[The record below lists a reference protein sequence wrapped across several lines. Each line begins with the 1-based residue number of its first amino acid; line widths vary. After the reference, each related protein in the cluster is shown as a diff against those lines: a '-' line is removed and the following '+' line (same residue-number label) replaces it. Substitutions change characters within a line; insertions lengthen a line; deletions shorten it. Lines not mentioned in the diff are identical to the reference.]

1 MRAPVCPAGSA
12 WPRSWPRAR
21 ARAPRPATIA
31 RESDPALQAG
41 RLTNRGSRVRH
52 HGNSGAIK
60 DLVAILC
67 SRSHQ
72 AFKRAGRCLVRVRG
86 PATPPKLPT
95 LRAGELGSFCLGLR
109 VRPTGLA
116 PEDRTP
122 AQWGLR

>member
-1 MRAPVCPAGSA
+1 MRAPACPAGSA

-21 ARAPRPATIA
+21 ARAPLRATIA
-31 RESDPALQAG
+31 WESVPALRAG
-41 RLTNRGSRVRH
+41 RLTNHGSRVRH
-52 HGNSGAIK
+52 HGNSGTIK

-67 SRSHQ
+67 SPSHPS
-72 AFKRAGRCLVRVRG
+72 FKRAGRCLVRVRG

-116 PEDRTP
+116 RKTRR
-122 AQWGLR
+122 LRSGEPR